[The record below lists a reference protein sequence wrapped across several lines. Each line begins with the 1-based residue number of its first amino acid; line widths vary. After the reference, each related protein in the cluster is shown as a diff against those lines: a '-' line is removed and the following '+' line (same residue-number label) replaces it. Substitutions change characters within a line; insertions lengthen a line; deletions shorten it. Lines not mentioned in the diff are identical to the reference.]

1 MIESSQQL
9 MRAGSKKNA
18 DGDRGRGRE
27 APRPM
32 KKNNFGPIKESTWL
46 DSKYLENNL

>member
-27 APRPM
+27 ALRPM
-32 KKNNFGPIKESTWL
+32 KKKKTLGP
-46 DSKYLENNL
+46 SKNPCGLIQNI